1 MTREVIGHMDCPE
14 CGEAAEVKRTKAGLA
29 YRWCTEC
36 NAQYFPRTVEASE
49 RLIGKCSGAKP
60 AHTVTDKRTIADLA
74 KDLRKA
80 GHTTASAVH
89 EDKPKPKAPDQAPAP
104 APAKPRSPFDDALA
118 FLGGRA

>member
-14 CGEAAEVKRTKAGLA
+14 CGGAAEVKRTKAGLA

-36 NAQYFPRTVEASE
+36 NAQYFPRTAEASD
-49 RLIGKCSGAKP
+49 RLIGKCTDAKLAPLPVTGTEPKP
-60 AHTVTDKRTIADLA
+60 AAA
-74 KDLRKA
+74 K
-80 GHTTASAVH
+80 V
-89 EDKPKPKAPDQAPAP
+89 KPAPTPKAEPVPAPAP

>member
-14 CGEAAEVKRTKAGLA
+14 CGGEAEVKRTKAGLA

-36 NAQYFPRTVEASE
+36 NAQYFPRTAEASE
-49 RLIGKCSGAKP
+49 RLIGKCKDAKP
-60 AHTVTDKRTIADLA
+60 APLPVTAT
-74 KDLRKA
+74 
-80 GHTTASAVH
+80 
-89 EDKPKPKAPDQAPAP
+89 EPKPAAAKVKPAPTPKAEPAPAPAP

>member
-36 NAQYFPRTVEASE
+36 NAQYFPRTSEASD
-49 RLIGKCSGAKP
+49 RLIAKCGGTRSEPLPVTAPAAK
-60 AHTVTDKRTIADLA
+60 AQKAEA
-74 KDLRKA
+74 K
-80 GHTTASAVH
+80 
-89 EDKPKPKAPDQAPAP
+89 PAP
-104 APAKPRSPFDDALA
+104 APVPKAQQEPVPVTKPAKPRNAFDDALA